1 MANRRKHIKK
11 KIHAIKPKKSIF
23 KRAVFWY
30 AVLLFIIILAVF
42 YFLLFLPEIQI
53 KNIEISGNEKVD
65 KSSIKEVS
73 ESIINKKIIGF
84 YKWSLATKSI
94 FLANLQNINNNILN
108 KFPQIDS
115 VEIKKEFP
123 ETLTLKVKER
133 IPVAVF
139 CQSGAIEK
147 CFFIDEKG
155 VIFEELPAVQQGM
168 FIVQQTLNVKNVFVG
183 ENVIDK
189 NAMEAILKI
198 EKTLKDNFQINILS
212 ALISAPSKLDI
223 TTVAPQDGVPPSG
236 KNWRIYFDLN
246 SNIGLQAVK
255 MDLLLKNEISP
266 DARKKLQYIDLR
278 FDRAYYK

>member
-11 KIHAIKPKKSIF
+11 KIHFIKPKKSIF

-30 AVLLFIIILAVF
+30 AILLFIIILAVF

-65 KSSIKEVS
+65 NSSIEAVS
-73 ESIINKKIIGF
+73 ENSINKKIINF
-84 YKWSLATKSI
+84 YNFSIISKSI

-115 VEIKKEFP
+115 IEIKKEFP
-123 ETLTLKVKER
+123 KTLILKVKER

-147 CFFIDEKG
+147 CFFIDKKG
-155 VIFEELPAVQQGM
+155 VIFEELPAVPQGM
-168 FIVQQTLNVKNVFVG
+168 FVVQQTLNVKNVFVG

-189 NAMEAILKI
+189 NVMEAILKI
-198 EKTLKDNFQINILS
+198 EKTLKNNFQINILS
-212 ALISAPSKLDI
+212 ALISAPLKLDI
-223 TTVAPQDGVPPSG
+223 TTAE
-236 KNWRIYFDLN
+236 NWRIYFDLN
-246 SNIGLQAVK
+246 SNIALQAVK
-255 MDLLLKNEISP
+255 MDLLLKNEIFP